1 MIWIKLCSLIRRV
14 GQGPTLQ
21 ECFSG
26 NDCLQTRCPSVGLKA
41 DLRPPW
47 MAEVPET
54 QEQFSGRPPWMAEVP
69 ETQEQFPV
77 QAGIQAVD
85 ETIDYNS
92 WTPAFAGVTKPFFSS
107 LARTEA
113 VHPA

>member
-54 QEQFSGRPPWMAEVP
+54 QV
-69 ETQEQFPV
+69 QFPV

-92 WTPAFAGVTKPFFSS
+92 WTPAFAGVTKPFFNS

>member
-54 QEQFSGRPPWMAEVP
+54 QEQF
-69 ETQEQFPV
+69 PV